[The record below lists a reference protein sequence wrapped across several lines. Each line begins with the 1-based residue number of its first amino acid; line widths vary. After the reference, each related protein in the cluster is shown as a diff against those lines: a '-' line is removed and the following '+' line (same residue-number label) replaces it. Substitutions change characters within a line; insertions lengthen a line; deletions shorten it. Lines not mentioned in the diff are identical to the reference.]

1 MEVWAMGRTLTS
13 TWKGPT
19 SQYQEKNWEMMLN
32 PDVDGYTKSPENTLK
47 TKKQRPAENQNN
59 SKTEV

>member
-1 MEVWAMGRTLTS
+1 MVGVLGPRRVGRPLCA
-13 TWKGPT
+13 
-19 SQYQEKNWEMMLN
+19 
-32 PDVDGYTKSPENTLK
+32 ENTLK

>member
-1 MEVWAMGRTLTS
+1 
-13 TWKGPT
+13 
-19 SQYQEKNWEMMLN
+19 MMLN
-32 PDVDGYTKSPENTLK
+32 PEVDGYTKTQNPRKKTLK